1 MIIIFE
7 FWISLFHSFESDIYI
22 KLFYAST
29 LIFFTSENKLKSF
42 EFIFIFILDTES
54 WHLLSQGR
62 VLPPARHKH
71 SAIIHDDVMWVYGG
85 MTDLHERSDLWRFD
99 FGWYL

>member
-1 MIIIFE
+1 M
-7 FWISLFHSFESDIYI
+7 L
-22 KLFYAST
+22 A
-29 LIFFTSENKLKSF
+29 
-42 EFIFIFILDTES
+42 LDTES

-71 SAIIHDDVMWVYGG
+71 SAVIHDDVMWVYGG

-99 FGWYL
+99 FGSYFKHIILTLLITSIKLIT

>member
-1 MIIIFE
+1 V
-7 FWISLFHSFESDIYI
+7 IYNI
-22 KLFYAST
+22 VLYFYASK
-29 LIFFTSENKLKSF
+29 IFFFTSENKLKSF
-42 EFIFIFILDTES
+42 ELIFVLDTES

-99 FGWYL
+99 FGWYLLDIYCYNIKL

>member
-1 MIIIFE
+1 M
-7 FWISLFHSFESDIYI
+7 SSFFF
-22 KLFYAST
+22 FYKNVT
-29 LIFFTSENKLKSF
+29 IVL
-42 EFIFIFILDTES
+42 ILDTES

-71 SAIIHDDVMWVYGG
+71 SAVIHDDVMWVYGG

-99 FGWYL
+99 FGW

>member
-1 MIIIFE
+1 MI
-7 FWISLFHSFESDIYI
+7 LN
-22 KLFYAST
+22 
-29 LIFFTSENKLKSF
+29 LIL
-42 EFIFIFILDTES
+42 ILDTES

-99 FGWYL
+99 FGNRISI